1 MASDP
6 KKKDLFD
13 FDLPEGLDDDLGGDW
28 ESAFQAEDFM
38 LSPDEEGEISTG
50 QQAQDDMNLAALLEE
65 GSAEK
70 TTKSPATVATDH
82 PPVDKPRQPFRPAPL
97 LTAAILQ
104 LARCRTWYGGRPRV
118 QKILLPAFCLLP
130 LVALAAVLFFRT
142 TTNELQLASEQ
153 KTPPA
158 TVAVPFPAPDIPA
171 PLPPS
176 SVAITPPPD
185 NQTVLASKNR
195 KKWSLPGFF
204 ITTHQEN
211 NGGKATIS
219 VDLTLVLLLDPGQPL
234 PEGQKAAVRD
244 AIYQFY
250 SNRPPE
256 ELRRYALA
264 RGEMIRNLESWLKKA
279 WPDGPLASIIFDSYR
294 VISK

>member
-38 LSPDEEGEISTG
+38 LSPDEEGEISAG
-50 QQAQDDMNLAALLEE
+50 QQAADEMNLAAILEDE
-65 GSAEK
+65 SAEK
-70 TTKSPATVATDH
+70 TTKSHSTVATAPPPADKARH
-82 PPVDKPRQPFRPAPL
+82 PLNPVSL
-97 LTAAILQ
+97 LAGATLL
-104 LARCRTWYGGRPRV
+104 LARCRSWYTERPRL
-118 QKILLPAFCLLP
+118 QKILLPVFCLLP
-130 LVALAAVLFFRT
+130 LVGLSAVLFFRST
-142 TTNELQLASEQ
+142 THELQQASEQ
-153 KTPPA
+153 RTPPA
-158 TVAVPFPAPDIPA
+158 TGAVPFPAPDIAA
-171 PLPPS
+171 PPPPS
-176 SVAITPPPD
+176 AVTITPPPEK
-185 NQTVLASKNR
+185 QTVLASKNR

-204 ITTHQEN
+204 ITTHQEH

-279 WPDGPLASIIFDSYR
+279 WPDGPLASIIFDRYR